1 MPDPVGHQRRS
12 ALPQLRLEQ
21 LLDELQFRLD
31 SARATHERM
40 QSLLEAVL
48 SVGSDLDVEQVLKH
62 IVEAGVVL
70 ADAEYGALGVV
81 ENGQRLSRFLP
92 VGISEQLAAKIGSL
106 PSGHGIL
113 GELIRHP
120 EPLRLTDLA
129 EHPSS
134 YGFPPNH
141 PPMRTFLGVPIRVR
155 DEIFGNLY
163 LTEKRGGAQ
172 FDADDEAVLTM
183 LAVAAG
189 VAIDNARLYHESRT
203 RERWLEVLGE
213 ITRALLSGAD
223 TKEALG
229 LIARRSG
236 ELADAD
242 CVAVFLP
249 DADTGGLRA
258 VVVHG
263 ADAAH
268 LADAVVP
275 RNGSLV
281 GLAARTGEPVVT
293 GDLGA
298 DSRDC
303 TATAESEVTGP
314 AVAVPL
320 LRDQQDAGSI
330 RLSRVQGRPA
340 FAEHD
345 VTLLSGFA
353 EQAALALEL
362 DRRRRE
368 SEQLEALRERDRI
381 ARDLHDL
388 AVQRLFATGMT
399 LQSATRLIE
408 RPEAALRVGRAVDDL
423 DETIKIIRSTIFG
436 LRTSAQS
443 RDEAGLRRRTLDV
456 VAKAGET
463 LGFTPSLRMDGP
475 VDTDIPTEIA
485 EHVLAVLTE
494 ALSNTARHARARR
507 ADVTLSVADEV
518 VLTVTD
524 DGVGL
529 ECVARDGSGLTNM
542 RGRAE
547 QLGGDMTL
555 ETPAE
560 GGTRIVW
567 QVPLDTPKRP

>member
-1 MPDPVGHQRRS
+1 
-12 ALPQLRLEQ
+12 
-21 LLDELQFRLD
+21 
-31 SARATHERM
+31 M

-48 SVGSDLDVEQVLKH
+48 SVGSDLDVEQVLQH

-81 ENGQRLSRFLP
+81 EDGQRLSRFLP
-92 VGISEQLAAKIGSL
+92 VGISEPLAAKIGAL

-129 EHPSS
+129 QHPSS
-134 YGFPPNH
+134 YGFPQHH

-155 DEIFGNLY
+155 DEVFGNLY

-172 FDADDEAVLTM
+172 FDADDEAMLSM

-189 VAIDNARLYHESRT
+189 VAIDNARLYHESRM

-213 ITRALLSGAD
+213 ITRVLLAGAD
-223 TKEALG
+223 TKEVLD

-242 CVAVFLP
+242 CAAVFLP
-249 DADTGGLRA
+249 DPGTGGLRA

-263 ADAAH
+263 PDAGH
-268 LADAVVP
+268 LAGTVVP
-275 RNGSLV
+275 RKGSLV
-281 GLAARTGEPVVT
+281 GLAARTGKPAVT
-293 GDLGA
+293 ADLGA
-298 DSRDC
+298 DARDR
-303 TATAESEVTGP
+303 TTTGRSQVTGP

-320 LRDQQDAGSI
+320 LSEEQAAGSI
-330 RLSRVQGRPA
+330 RLSRVAGRPA
-340 FAEHD
+340 FSAHD

-362 DRRRRE
+362 DRRRRQ

-388 AVQRLFATGMT
+388 AIQRLFATGMT
-399 LQSATRLIE
+399 LQSATRLID
-408 RPEAALRVGRAVDDL
+408 RPEAAVRIGRAVDDL
-423 DETIKIIRSTIFG
+423 DETIKIIRSTIFD
-436 LRTSAQS
+436 LRTAAQP
-443 RDEAGLRRRTLDV
+443 REEAGLRRRALDV
-456 VAKAGET
+456 VAKAGEA
-463 LGFTPSLRMDGP
+463 LGFAPSLRMDGP
-475 VDTDIPTEIA
+475 VDTDIPAETA

-494 ALSNTARHARARR
+494 ALSNTARHARAHR
-507 ADVTLSVADEV
+507 ADVTLTVADEV

-529 ECVARDGSGLTNM
+529 PCAPKDGSGLANM
-542 RGRAE
+542 RGRAGL
-547 QLGGDMTL
+547 LGGGMTR
-555 ETPAE
+555 ERPE
-560 GGTRIVW
+560 GGGTRIVW
-567 QVPLDTPKRP
+567 RVPLRAPGTGPVGQG